1 MSNVVDSSGW
11 IEYFV
16 GSKNGKSFAEA
27 INDIENLTVPSVV
40 IFEVFKKFY
49 IERDETMALKVTSHM
64 KLGKVVEFNDNTAI
78 LAAKIGHDM
87 GLRAIDSII
96 YATAWLDGAI
106 LWTQDADFK
115 KVAGVKYF
123 AKR

>member
-1 MSNVVDSSGW
+1 MNNVIDSSGW

-16 GSKNGKSFAEA
+16 GSKNGENFADA
-27 INDIENLTVPSVV
+27 INDLENLIVPSVV
-40 IFEVFKKFY
+40 IFEVFKEIY
-49 IERDETMALKVTSHM
+49 IAKGETEAINKISNM
-64 KLGKVVEFNDNTAI
+64 KLGKVVELNADVAI

-96 YATAWLDGAI
+96 YATAWLNGAT

-115 KVAGVKYF
+115 NVAGVKYF
-123 AKR
+123 EKD